1 METAYNN
8 ILAKSKEKLKEN
20 EFNNDKERFN
30 TIAKELTQWCNAI
43 MKRLYAIE
51 TPRYVFSVSSN
62 FGFGF
67 GTEISGTRDFNSS
80 SHIFPLN
87 VQISTASHFFKIP
100 KIFIESIIFCFMKK
114 IF

>member
-67 GTEISGTRDFNSS
+67 GIRNLGISYAAYGIPILVGIIPTWN
-80 SHIFPLN
+80 IFP
-87 VQISTASHFFKIP
+87 
-100 KIFIESIIFCFMKK
+100 
-114 IF
+114 